1 MADKYN
7 DKTKKYDE
15 LHSKRLASIERKIK
29 AAYKKA
35 AEDASKLATAPHLSS
50 KKTYKLDDYPQ
61 AKKQADRILE
71 ELKESVETIIV
82 NGIESEWTLA
92 NNKNNE
98 LSQIVFGD
106 NVGSLSDEMY
116 QRYFSNNHEALQAFI
131 ARKQAGLNLSD
142 RVWKYTGAFKDEIE
156 TAIDLGIRSGK
167 SAAEISRDVRSYLQ
181 NPDKLFRKVKDEY
194 GKLHLSKAAKAYH
207 PGAGVYRSSY
217 MNARRLAVT
226 ETNIAYRTSDYMR
239 QQQLDF
245 IVGIRIVL
253 SNNHNCKGVPAG
265 MFFDICDSLQ
275 GNYPKDFKFTGWH
288 PHCRC
293 HVETILKTPEELEK
307 DTERILAGRQTT
319 NTSKNKIKDVPKAF
333 KEWVK
338 DNEDRI
344 MSADERTKL
353 PYFILDNKDKVNQML
368 GKQLNSSLPT
378 PTPKAAQK
386 AIPPKWYNTPE
397 TADAALRDMAGSTW
411 NSLSEV
417 QKDSLEEYTGD
428 GYAMINRVLRNQ
440 PLKTWTPQQINA
452 AKKHAENI
460 EKAIEQSELTSGIWV
475 QRVETMDG
483 LSKFGIK
490 NAYSMSEKD
499 MMKLVGKT
507 GTEDAFMSTCVVK
520 GRARMIEGDFDIIY
534 DIKVP
539 QGSKALYTEPFS
551 TYGAGAGR
559 KWDGI
564 SAQKQIGSEAEL
576 LLQKGSTFKITK
588 VWKDE
593 DGFWRIEMELQPKT
607 QKVKTIQERAA
618 ERHAARTPEQQKAI
632 IDAWNKRKEQ
642 YAAIE
647 KEGKQ
652 MDALFKDIS
661 DVDTKALE
669 KALKKY
675 DLKTVKTEAAKLKKI
690 KDELES
696 CEWIENPMEMAKSFS
711 AKAVRET
718 EKDFVFRM
726 DLWQK
731 KYKYGKFTDAPLE
744 HQKAKLQWELTDEIA
759 AGKYKHPD
767 LAMKALQKKLDDVQ
781 DKLEFEEFAA
791 VQEEFKQ
798 FQKLHKSSVLDKQIK
813 ELDNAIKAHD
823 KISVKKAISELEET
837 QKKLEATVKKAKP
850 APKVNLKSPN
860 KNVSIQ
866 SNENTVNNFIAG
878 GNKPYSRYSKEAT
891 DYVIANSNVVRNT
904 FMEFAKTKEGLV
916 FEKAELEALAK
927 ATSKEMLDAEVRKL
941 RNKYWRNTSE
951 VRKVSELVDEVYKE
965 CEMQARSVNNFTY
978 QWDYEIRQ
986 FQRGKAVK
994 SYHGHTKAEIKER
1007 AESVERFIACAPKWK
1022 GGDTF
1027 RGMSLSN
1034 EELEALIK
1042 DMKDGQG
1049 DMLGTASW
1057 SSLQKVSQG
1066 FASRHLGEFDVN
1078 GNEKTVRVLLKA
1090 KSHKRATPIMHLS
1103 EFSHEAEILSSQYE
1117 RWKFVKMTKKIING
1131 DEFTIIEVEPV

>member
-194 GKLHLSKAAKAYH
+194 GKLHLSKAAKSYH

-226 ETNIAYRTSDYMR
+226 ETNIAYRTADYIR

-344 MSADERTKL
+344 LAAGDKL
-353 PYFILDNKDKVNQML
+353 PYFLRDNQQTYQRILGIQPEIPIA
-368 GKQLNSSLPT
+368 PT
-378 PTPKAAQK
+378 ATTLEKAA
-386 AIPPKWYNTPE
+386 I
-397 TADAALRDMAGSTW
+397 
-411 NSLSEV
+411 
-417 QKDSLEEYTGD
+417 
-428 GYAMINRVLRNQ
+428 
-440 PLKTWTPQQINA
+440 
-452 AKKHAENI
+452 
-460 EKAIEQSELTSGIWV
+460 
-475 QRVETMDG
+475 
-483 LSKFGIK
+483 
-490 NAYSMSEKD
+490 
-499 MMKLVGKT
+499 
-507 GTEDAFMSTCVVK
+507 
-520 GRARMIEGDFDIIY
+520 
-534 DIKVP
+534 
-539 QGSKALYTEPFS
+539 
-551 TYGAGAGR
+551 
-559 KWDGI
+559 
-564 SAQKQIGSEAEL
+564 
-576 LLQKGSTFKITK
+576 
-588 VWKDE
+588 
-593 DGFWRIEMELQPKT
+593 
-607 QKVKTIQERAA
+607 
-618 ERHAARTPEQQKAI
+618 RHAARTPEQQKAI

-823 KISVKKAISELEET
+823 KSSVKKAISELEET

>member
-1 MADKYN
+1 MADNYN

-61 AKKQADRILE
+61 AKRQADRILE
-71 ELKESVETIIV
+71 ELEESVETIIV

-194 GKLHLSKAAKAYH
+194 GKLHLSKAAKSYH

-226 ETNIAYRTSDYMR
+226 ETNIAYRTADYIR

-344 MSADERTKL
+344 LAAGDKL
-353 PYFILDNKDKVNQML
+353 PYFLRDNQQTYQRILGIQPEIPIA
-368 GKQLNSSLPT
+368 PT
-378 PTPKAAQK
+378 ATTLEKAA
-386 AIPPKWYNTPE
+386 I
-397 TADAALRDMAGSTW
+397 
-411 NSLSEV
+411 
-417 QKDSLEEYTGD
+417 
-428 GYAMINRVLRNQ
+428 
-440 PLKTWTPQQINA
+440 
-452 AKKHAENI
+452 
-460 EKAIEQSELTSGIWV
+460 
-475 QRVETMDG
+475 
-483 LSKFGIK
+483 
-490 NAYSMSEKD
+490 
-499 MMKLVGKT
+499 
-507 GTEDAFMSTCVVK
+507 
-520 GRARMIEGDFDIIY
+520 
-534 DIKVP
+534 
-539 QGSKALYTEPFS
+539 
-551 TYGAGAGR
+551 
-559 KWDGI
+559 
-564 SAQKQIGSEAEL
+564 
-576 LLQKGSTFKITK
+576 
-588 VWKDE
+588 
-593 DGFWRIEMELQPKT
+593 
-607 QKVKTIQERAA
+607 
-618 ERHAARTPEQQKAI
+618 RHAARTPEQQKAI

-823 KISVKKAISELEET
+823 KSSVKKAISELEET

>member
-207 PGAGVYRSSY
+207 PGTGVYRSSY

-226 ETNIAYRTSDYMR
+226 ETNIAYRTADYIR

-293 HVETILKTPEELEK
+293 HVETILKTPEELEM

-344 MSADERTKL
+344 LAAGDKL
-353 PYFILDNKDKVNQML
+353 PYFLRDNQQTYQRILGIQPETPIA
-368 GKQLNSSLPT
+368 PT
-378 PTPKAAQK
+378 ATALEKAA
-386 AIPPKWYNTPE
+386 I
-397 TADAALRDMAGSTW
+397 
-411 NSLSEV
+411 
-417 QKDSLEEYTGD
+417 
-428 GYAMINRVLRNQ
+428 
-440 PLKTWTPQQINA
+440 
-452 AKKHAENI
+452 
-460 EKAIEQSELTSGIWV
+460 
-475 QRVETMDG
+475 
-483 LSKFGIK
+483 
-490 NAYSMSEKD
+490 
-499 MMKLVGKT
+499 
-507 GTEDAFMSTCVVK
+507 
-520 GRARMIEGDFDIIY
+520 
-534 DIKVP
+534 
-539 QGSKALYTEPFS
+539 
-551 TYGAGAGR
+551 
-559 KWDGI
+559 
-564 SAQKQIGSEAEL
+564 
-576 LLQKGSTFKITK
+576 
-588 VWKDE
+588 
-593 DGFWRIEMELQPKT
+593 
-607 QKVKTIQERAA
+607 
-618 ERHAARTPEQQKAI
+618 RHAARTTEQQKAI

-652 MDALFKDIS
+652 MYDLFKDIS
-661 DVDTKALE
+661 DVDTKKLQ

-675 DLKTVKTEAAKLKKI
+675 DLKTVQAEIAKLKKT
-690 KDELES
+690 KLELEGLTKLDDPFKVAREFS
-696 CEWIENPMEMAKSFS
+696 FADAKSVN
-711 AKAVRET
+711 KAVVDRMSREHFSSLAG
-718 EKDFVFRM
+718 EKSWLEHEISWVETH
-726 DLWQK
+726 K
-731 KYKYGKFTDAPLE
+731 KYKTWTAARDAY
-744 HQKAKLQWELTDEIA
+744 KKELA
-759 AGKYKHPD
+759 FV
-767 LAMKALQKKLDDVQ
+767 QRKLDV
-781 DKLEFEEFAA
+781 
-791 VQEEFKQ
+791 
-798 FQKLHKSSVLDKQIK
+798 K
-813 ELDNAIKAHD
+813 EL
-823 KISVKKAISELEET
+823 
-837 QKKLEATVKKAKP
+837 
-850 APKVNLKSPN
+850 
-860 KNVSIQ
+860 
-866 SNENTVNNFIAG
+866 
-878 GNKPYSRYSKEAT
+878 
-891 DYVIANSNVVRNT
+891 
-904 FMEFAKTKEGLV
+904 
-916 FEKAELEALAK
+916 
-927 ATSKEMLDAEVRKL
+927 
-941 RNKYWRNTSE
+941 
-951 VRKVSELVDEVYKE
+951 
-965 CEMQARSVNNFTY
+965 
-978 QWDYEIRQ
+978 
-986 FQRGKAVK
+986 
-994 SYHGHTKAEIKER
+994 
-1007 AESVERFIACAPKWK
+1007 AESVDDALAYSKASRSKPMRDLAEEMRAMLSDPNVDLAAAKKKAAELNAKYKQLNKVKEPKTAKSQGIKHETIEDLKKRMGDAFPKTLPNLEKAIAKYEKGEWYGDKAKKYKKEIEELMAKVFDTHDFGMNIDDDILEAVLNSWFKNTFETGSSGGYCGSSRTTGKIPTSHGRLSTAHNLFGLGKSLSRDQLARHDYEKYGNLLDHNILESMRHNTATQYGNVEVRFKKDKVTCTWTAGDSLCEKYQPSLVSDPRSCSFDDLYKTPTTAKKDVTDLAQFKRDHISSYLELQYHGELTIDCVESLTFPYNLKTSHYKDVALKWK
-1022 GGDTF
+1022 AKGV
-1027 RGMSLSN
+1027 
-1034 EELEALIK
+1034 
-1042 DMKDGQG
+1042 
-1049 DMLGTASW
+1049 
-1057 SSLQKVSQG
+1057 KVYYIDND
-1066 FASRHLGEFDVN
+1066 RLYEF
-1078 GNEKTVRVLLKA
+1078 
-1090 KSHKRATPIMHLS
+1090 
-1103 EFSHEAEILSSQYE
+1103 
-1117 RWKFVKMTKKIING
+1117 
-1131 DEFTIIEVEPV
+1131 

>member
-15 LHSKRLASIERKIK
+15 QHSKRLASIERKIK

-61 AKKQADRILE
+61 AKKQADKILE
-71 ELKESVETIIV
+71 ELQQSVETIIV

-98 LSQIVFGD
+98 LSQLVFGD
-106 NVGSLSDEMY
+106 NVGKLPEEQY

-181 NPDKLFRKVKDEY
+181 NPDKLFRRVKDKY
-194 GKLHLSKAAKAYH
+194 GRLHLSKAAKAYH
-207 PGAGVYRSSY
+207 PGTGVYRSSY

-226 ETNIAYRTSDYMR
+226 ETNIAYRTADYIR

-293 HVETILKTPEELEK
+293 HVETILKTPEELEM

-344 MSADERTKL
+344 LAAGDKL
-353 PYFILDNKDKVNQML
+353 PYFLRDNQQTYQRILGIQPETPIA
-368 GKQLNSSLPT
+368 PT
-378 PTPKAAQK
+378 ATALEKAA
-386 AIPPKWYNTPE
+386 I
-397 TADAALRDMAGSTW
+397 
-411 NSLSEV
+411 
-417 QKDSLEEYTGD
+417 
-428 GYAMINRVLRNQ
+428 
-440 PLKTWTPQQINA
+440 
-452 AKKHAENI
+452 
-460 EKAIEQSELTSGIWV
+460 
-475 QRVETMDG
+475 
-483 LSKFGIK
+483 
-490 NAYSMSEKD
+490 
-499 MMKLVGKT
+499 
-507 GTEDAFMSTCVVK
+507 
-520 GRARMIEGDFDIIY
+520 
-534 DIKVP
+534 
-539 QGSKALYTEPFS
+539 
-551 TYGAGAGR
+551 
-559 KWDGI
+559 
-564 SAQKQIGSEAEL
+564 
-576 LLQKGSTFKITK
+576 
-588 VWKDE
+588 
-593 DGFWRIEMELQPKT
+593 
-607 QKVKTIQERAA
+607 
-618 ERHAARTPEQQKAI
+618 RHAARTPEQQKAI

-823 KISVKKAISELEET
+823 KNSVKKAISELEET

>member
-71 ELKESVETIIV
+71 ELQESVETIIV

-293 HVETILKTPEELEK
+293 HVETILKTPEELEM

-344 MSADERTKL
+344 LAAGDKL
-353 PYFILDNKDKVNQML
+353 PYFLRDNQQTYQRILGIQPEIPIV
-368 GKQLNSSLPT
+368 PT
-378 PTPKAAQK
+378 ATTLEKAA
-386 AIPPKWYNTPE
+386 I
-397 TADAALRDMAGSTW
+397 
-411 NSLSEV
+411 
-417 QKDSLEEYTGD
+417 
-428 GYAMINRVLRNQ
+428 
-440 PLKTWTPQQINA
+440 
-452 AKKHAENI
+452 
-460 EKAIEQSELTSGIWV
+460 
-475 QRVETMDG
+475 
-483 LSKFGIK
+483 
-490 NAYSMSEKD
+490 
-499 MMKLVGKT
+499 
-507 GTEDAFMSTCVVK
+507 
-520 GRARMIEGDFDIIY
+520 
-534 DIKVP
+534 
-539 QGSKALYTEPFS
+539 
-551 TYGAGAGR
+551 
-559 KWDGI
+559 
-564 SAQKQIGSEAEL
+564 
-576 LLQKGSTFKITK
+576 
-588 VWKDE
+588 
-593 DGFWRIEMELQPKT
+593 
-607 QKVKTIQERAA
+607 
-618 ERHAARTPEQQKAI
+618 RHAARTPEQQKAI

-823 KISVKKAISELEET
+823 KNSVKKAISELEET

-941 RNKYWRNTSE
+941 RFKYWKNTSE
-951 VRKVSELVDEVYKE
+951 VRKISELVDEVYKE

-1027 RGMSLSN
+1027 RGMSLSDD
-1034 EELEALIK
+1034 ELEALIK
-1042 DMKDGQG
+1042 DMKAGQG

-1057 SSLQKVSQG
+1057 SSLEKVSRG
-1066 FASRHLGEFDVN
+1066 FASRHLGEFDAN
-1078 GNEKTVRVLLKA
+1078 GNEKTIRVLLKT
-1090 KSHKRATPIMHLS
+1090 KTHKRATPIMHLS
-1103 EFSHEAEILSSQYE
+1103 EFSHEAEVLSSQYE
-1117 RWKFVKMTKKIING
+1117 RWKFVKMTKKIIDG
-1131 DEFTIIEVEPV
+1131 VEFTVLEVEPV

>member
-1 MADKYN
+1 MADNYN

-61 AKKQADRILE
+61 AKRQADRILE
-71 ELKESVETIIV
+71 ELEESVETIIV

-194 GKLHLSKAAKAYH
+194 GKLHLSKAAKSYH

-226 ETNIAYRTSDYMR
+226 ETNIAYRTADYIR

-344 MSADERTKL
+344 LAAGDKL
-353 PYFILDNKDKVNQML
+353 PYFLRDNQQTYQRILGIQPEIPIA
-368 GKQLNSSLPT
+368 PT
-378 PTPKAAQK
+378 ATTLEKAA
-386 AIPPKWYNTPE
+386 I
-397 TADAALRDMAGSTW
+397 
-411 NSLSEV
+411 
-417 QKDSLEEYTGD
+417 
-428 GYAMINRVLRNQ
+428 
-440 PLKTWTPQQINA
+440 
-452 AKKHAENI
+452 
-460 EKAIEQSELTSGIWV
+460 
-475 QRVETMDG
+475 
-483 LSKFGIK
+483 
-490 NAYSMSEKD
+490 
-499 MMKLVGKT
+499 
-507 GTEDAFMSTCVVK
+507 
-520 GRARMIEGDFDIIY
+520 
-534 DIKVP
+534 
-539 QGSKALYTEPFS
+539 
-551 TYGAGAGR
+551 
-559 KWDGI
+559 
-564 SAQKQIGSEAEL
+564 
-576 LLQKGSTFKITK
+576 
-588 VWKDE
+588 
-593 DGFWRIEMELQPKT
+593 
-607 QKVKTIQERAA
+607 
-618 ERHAARTPEQQKAI
+618 RHAARTPEQQKAI
-632 IDAWNKRKEQ
+632 IDAWNKRKDQ

-661 DVDTKALE
+661 DVDTKTLE

-675 DLKTVKTEAAKLKKI
+675 DLKTVKAEAAKLKKI

-823 KISVKKAISELEET
+823 KNSVKKAISELEET

>member
-71 ELKESVETIIV
+71 ELQESVETIIV

-181 NPDKLFRKVKDEY
+181 NPDKLFRRVKDEY

-207 PGAGVYRSSY
+207 PGTGVYRSSY

-226 ETNIAYRTSDYMR
+226 ETNIAYRTADYIR

-344 MSADERTKL
+344 LAAGDKL
-353 PYFILDNKDKVNQML
+353 PYFLRDNQQTYQRILGIQPEIPIA
-368 GKQLNSSLPT
+368 PT
-378 PTPKAAQK
+378 ATTLEKAA
-386 AIPPKWYNTPE
+386 I
-397 TADAALRDMAGSTW
+397 
-411 NSLSEV
+411 
-417 QKDSLEEYTGD
+417 
-428 GYAMINRVLRNQ
+428 
-440 PLKTWTPQQINA
+440 
-452 AKKHAENI
+452 
-460 EKAIEQSELTSGIWV
+460 
-475 QRVETMDG
+475 
-483 LSKFGIK
+483 
-490 NAYSMSEKD
+490 
-499 MMKLVGKT
+499 
-507 GTEDAFMSTCVVK
+507 
-520 GRARMIEGDFDIIY
+520 
-534 DIKVP
+534 
-539 QGSKALYTEPFS
+539 
-551 TYGAGAGR
+551 
-559 KWDGI
+559 
-564 SAQKQIGSEAEL
+564 
-576 LLQKGSTFKITK
+576 
-588 VWKDE
+588 
-593 DGFWRIEMELQPKT
+593 
-607 QKVKTIQERAA
+607 
-618 ERHAARTPEQQKAI
+618 RHAARTPEQQKAI

-661 DVDTKALE
+661 DVDTKTLE

-675 DLKTVKTEAAKLKKI
+675 DLKTVKAEAAKLKKI

-823 KISVKKAISELEET
+823 KNSVKKAISELEET

>member
-226 ETNIAYRTSDYMR
+226 ETNIAYRTADYIR

-293 HVETILKTPEELEK
+293 HVETILKTPEELEQ

-344 MSADERTKL
+344 LAAGDKL
-353 PYFILDNKDKVNQML
+353 PYFLRDNQQTYQRILGIQPETPIA
-368 GKQLNSSLPT
+368 PT
-378 PTPKAAQK
+378 ATALEKAA
-386 AIPPKWYNTPE
+386 I
-397 TADAALRDMAGSTW
+397 
-411 NSLSEV
+411 
-417 QKDSLEEYTGD
+417 
-428 GYAMINRVLRNQ
+428 
-440 PLKTWTPQQINA
+440 
-452 AKKHAENI
+452 
-460 EKAIEQSELTSGIWV
+460 
-475 QRVETMDG
+475 
-483 LSKFGIK
+483 
-490 NAYSMSEKD
+490 
-499 MMKLVGKT
+499 
-507 GTEDAFMSTCVVK
+507 
-520 GRARMIEGDFDIIY
+520 
-534 DIKVP
+534 
-539 QGSKALYTEPFS
+539 
-551 TYGAGAGR
+551 
-559 KWDGI
+559 
-564 SAQKQIGSEAEL
+564 
-576 LLQKGSTFKITK
+576 
-588 VWKDE
+588 
-593 DGFWRIEMELQPKT
+593 
-607 QKVKTIQERAA
+607 
-618 ERHAARTPEQQKAI
+618 RHAARTPEQQKAI

-652 MDALFKDIS
+652 MYDLFKDIS
-661 DVDTKALE
+661 DVDTKKLQ

-675 DLKTVKTEAAKLKKI
+675 DLKTVQAEIAKLKKT
-690 KDELES
+690 KLELEGLTKLDDPFKVAREFS
-696 CEWIENPMEMAKSFS
+696 FADAKSVN
-711 AKAVRET
+711 KAVVDRMSREHFSSLAG
-718 EKDFVFRM
+718 EKSWLEHEISWVETH
-726 DLWQK
+726 K
-731 KYKYGKFTDAPLE
+731 KYKTWTAARDAY
-744 HQKAKLQWELTDEIA
+744 KKELA
-759 AGKYKHPD
+759 FV
-767 LAMKALQKKLDDVQ
+767 QRKLDV
-781 DKLEFEEFAA
+781 
-791 VQEEFKQ
+791 
-798 FQKLHKSSVLDKQIK
+798 K
-813 ELDNAIKAHD
+813 EL
-823 KISVKKAISELEET
+823 
-837 QKKLEATVKKAKP
+837 
-850 APKVNLKSPN
+850 
-860 KNVSIQ
+860 
-866 SNENTVNNFIAG
+866 
-878 GNKPYSRYSKEAT
+878 
-891 DYVIANSNVVRNT
+891 
-904 FMEFAKTKEGLV
+904 
-916 FEKAELEALAK
+916 
-927 ATSKEMLDAEVRKL
+927 
-941 RNKYWRNTSE
+941 
-951 VRKVSELVDEVYKE
+951 
-965 CEMQARSVNNFTY
+965 
-978 QWDYEIRQ
+978 
-986 FQRGKAVK
+986 
-994 SYHGHTKAEIKER
+994 
-1007 AESVERFIACAPKWK
+1007 AESVDDALAYSKASRSKPMRDLAEEMREMLSDPNVDLAAAKKKAAELNAKYKQLNKVKEPKTAKSQGIKHETIEDLKKRMGDAFPKTLPNLEKAIAKYEKGEWYGDKAKKYKKEIEELMAKVFDTHDFGMNIDDDILEAVLNSWFKNTFETGSSGGYCGSSRTTGKIPTSHGRLSTAHNLFGLGKSLSRDQLARHDYEKYGNLLDHNILESMRHNTATQYGNVEVRFKKDKVTCTWTAGDSLCEKYQPSLVSDPRSCSFDDLYKTPTTAKKDVTDLAQFKRDHISSYLELQYHGELTIDCVESLTFPYNIKTSHYKDVALKWK
-1022 GGDTF
+1022 AKGV
-1027 RGMSLSN
+1027 
-1034 EELEALIK
+1034 
-1042 DMKDGQG
+1042 
-1049 DMLGTASW
+1049 
-1057 SSLQKVSQG
+1057 KVYYIDND
-1066 FASRHLGEFDVN
+1066 RLYEF
-1078 GNEKTVRVLLKA
+1078 
-1090 KSHKRATPIMHLS
+1090 
-1103 EFSHEAEILSSQYE
+1103 
-1117 RWKFVKMTKKIING
+1117 
-1131 DEFTIIEVEPV
+1131 

>member
-181 NPDKLFRKVKDEY
+181 NPDKLFRRVKDEY

-207 PGAGVYRSSY
+207 PGTGVYRSSY

-226 ETNIAYRTSDYMR
+226 ETNIAYRTADYIR

-344 MSADERTKL
+344 LAAGDKL
-353 PYFILDNKDKVNQML
+353 PYFLRDNQQTYQRILGIQPETPIA
-368 GKQLNSSLPT
+368 PT
-378 PTPKAAQK
+378 ATALEKAA
-386 AIPPKWYNTPE
+386 I
-397 TADAALRDMAGSTW
+397 
-411 NSLSEV
+411 
-417 QKDSLEEYTGD
+417 
-428 GYAMINRVLRNQ
+428 
-440 PLKTWTPQQINA
+440 
-452 AKKHAENI
+452 
-460 EKAIEQSELTSGIWV
+460 
-475 QRVETMDG
+475 
-483 LSKFGIK
+483 
-490 NAYSMSEKD
+490 
-499 MMKLVGKT
+499 
-507 GTEDAFMSTCVVK
+507 
-520 GRARMIEGDFDIIY
+520 
-534 DIKVP
+534 
-539 QGSKALYTEPFS
+539 
-551 TYGAGAGR
+551 
-559 KWDGI
+559 
-564 SAQKQIGSEAEL
+564 
-576 LLQKGSTFKITK
+576 
-588 VWKDE
+588 
-593 DGFWRIEMELQPKT
+593 
-607 QKVKTIQERAA
+607 
-618 ERHAARTPEQQKAI
+618 RHAARTPEQQKAI

-661 DVDTKALE
+661 DVDTKTLE

-675 DLKTVKTEAAKLKKI
+675 DLKTVKAEAAKLKKI

-823 KISVKKAISELEET
+823 KNSVKKAISELEET

>member
-71 ELKESVETIIV
+71 ELQESVETIIV
-82 NGIESEWTLA
+82 DGIESEWTLA

-181 NPDKLFRKVKDEY
+181 NPDKLFRRVKDEY

-207 PGAGVYRSSY
+207 PGTGVYRSSY

-226 ETNIAYRTSDYMR
+226 ETNIAYRTADYIR

-344 MSADERTKL
+344 LAAGDKL
-353 PYFILDNKDKVNQML
+353 PYFLRDNQQTYQRILGIQPEIPIA
-368 GKQLNSSLPT
+368 PT
-378 PTPKAAQK
+378 ATTLEKAA
-386 AIPPKWYNTPE
+386 I
-397 TADAALRDMAGSTW
+397 
-411 NSLSEV
+411 
-417 QKDSLEEYTGD
+417 
-428 GYAMINRVLRNQ
+428 
-440 PLKTWTPQQINA
+440 
-452 AKKHAENI
+452 
-460 EKAIEQSELTSGIWV
+460 
-475 QRVETMDG
+475 
-483 LSKFGIK
+483 
-490 NAYSMSEKD
+490 
-499 MMKLVGKT
+499 
-507 GTEDAFMSTCVVK
+507 
-520 GRARMIEGDFDIIY
+520 
-534 DIKVP
+534 
-539 QGSKALYTEPFS
+539 
-551 TYGAGAGR
+551 
-559 KWDGI
+559 
-564 SAQKQIGSEAEL
+564 
-576 LLQKGSTFKITK
+576 
-588 VWKDE
+588 
-593 DGFWRIEMELQPKT
+593 
-607 QKVKTIQERAA
+607 
-618 ERHAARTPEQQKAI
+618 RHAARTPEQQKAI

-652 MDALFKDIS
+652 MDVLFKDIS

-813 ELDNAIKAHD
+813 ELDNAIKAHN
-823 KISVKKAISELEET
+823 KNSVKKAISELEET

-891 DYVIANSNVVRNT
+891 NYVIANSNVVRNT

>member
-61 AKKQADRILE
+61 AKKQADRIIE
-71 ELKESVETIIV
+71 ELQESVETIIV
-82 NGIESEWTLA
+82 DGIESEWTLA

-106 NVGSLSDEMY
+106 NVGKLTDEQY

-181 NPDKLFRKVKDEY
+181 NPDKLFRRVKDEY

-226 ETNIAYRTSDYMR
+226 ETNIAYRTADYIR

-344 MSADERTKL
+344 LAAGDKL
-353 PYFILDNKDKVNQML
+353 PYFLRDNQQTYQRILGIQPEI
-368 GKQLNSSLPT
+368 QIAPT
-378 PTPKAAQK
+378 ATTLEKAA
-386 AIPPKWYNTPE
+386 I
-397 TADAALRDMAGSTW
+397 
-411 NSLSEV
+411 
-417 QKDSLEEYTGD
+417 
-428 GYAMINRVLRNQ
+428 
-440 PLKTWTPQQINA
+440 
-452 AKKHAENI
+452 
-460 EKAIEQSELTSGIWV
+460 
-475 QRVETMDG
+475 
-483 LSKFGIK
+483 
-490 NAYSMSEKD
+490 
-499 MMKLVGKT
+499 
-507 GTEDAFMSTCVVK
+507 
-520 GRARMIEGDFDIIY
+520 
-534 DIKVP
+534 
-539 QGSKALYTEPFS
+539 
-551 TYGAGAGR
+551 
-559 KWDGI
+559 
-564 SAQKQIGSEAEL
+564 
-576 LLQKGSTFKITK
+576 
-588 VWKDE
+588 
-593 DGFWRIEMELQPKT
+593 
-607 QKVKTIQERAA
+607 
-618 ERHAARTPEQQKAI
+618 RHAARTPEQQKAI

-823 KISVKKAISELEET
+823 KNSVKKAISELEET

-891 DYVIANSNVVRNT
+891 DYVIANSNVIRNT

-1103 EFSHEAEILSSQYE
+1103 EFSHEAEVLSSQYE
-1117 RWKFVKMTKKIING
+1117 RWKFVKMTKKIIDG
-1131 DEFTIIEVEPV
+1131 VEFPVLEVEPV

>member
-71 ELKESVETIIV
+71 ELQQSVETIIV

-98 LSQIVFGD
+98 LSQLVFGD
-106 NVGSLSDEMY
+106 NVGKLPEEQY

-226 ETNIAYRTSDYMR
+226 ETNIAYRTADYIR

-344 MSADERTKL
+344 LAAGDKL
-353 PYFILDNKDKVNQML
+353 PYFLRDNQQTYQRILGIQPEIPIA
-368 GKQLNSSLPT
+368 PT
-378 PTPKAAQK
+378 ATTLEKAA
-386 AIPPKWYNTPE
+386 I
-397 TADAALRDMAGSTW
+397 
-411 NSLSEV
+411 
-417 QKDSLEEYTGD
+417 
-428 GYAMINRVLRNQ
+428 
-440 PLKTWTPQQINA
+440 
-452 AKKHAENI
+452 
-460 EKAIEQSELTSGIWV
+460 
-475 QRVETMDG
+475 
-483 LSKFGIK
+483 
-490 NAYSMSEKD
+490 
-499 MMKLVGKT
+499 
-507 GTEDAFMSTCVVK
+507 
-520 GRARMIEGDFDIIY
+520 
-534 DIKVP
+534 
-539 QGSKALYTEPFS
+539 
-551 TYGAGAGR
+551 
-559 KWDGI
+559 
-564 SAQKQIGSEAEL
+564 
-576 LLQKGSTFKITK
+576 
-588 VWKDE
+588 
-593 DGFWRIEMELQPKT
+593 
-607 QKVKTIQERAA
+607 
-618 ERHAARTPEQQKAI
+618 RHAARTPEQQKAI
-632 IDAWNKRKEQ
+632 IDAWNKRKQQ

-823 KISVKKAISELEET
+823 KNSVKKAISELEET

-1103 EFSHEAEILSSQYE
+1103 EFSHEAEVLSSQYE
-1117 RWKFVKMTKKIING
+1117 RWKFVKMTKKIIDG
-1131 DEFTIIEVEPV
+1131 VEFTVLEVEPV

>member
-1 MADKYN
+1 MHVRNSFKGQKEEQMADKYN

-15 LHSKRLASIERKIK
+15 QHSKRLASIERKIK

-61 AKKQADRILE
+61 AKKQADKILE
-71 ELKESVETIIV
+71 ELQQSVETIIV

-98 LSQIVFGD
+98 LSQLVFGD
-106 NVGSLSDEMY
+106 NVGKLPEEQY

-181 NPDKLFRKVKDEY
+181 NPDKLFRRVKDEY

-207 PGAGVYRSSY
+207 PGTGVYRSSY

-226 ETNIAYRTSDYMR
+226 ETNIAYRTADYIR

-344 MSADERTKL
+344 LAAGDKL
-353 PYFILDNKDKVNQML
+353 PYFLRDNQQTYQRILGIQPEIPIA
-368 GKQLNSSLPT
+368 PT
-378 PTPKAAQK
+378 ATTLEKAA
-386 AIPPKWYNTPE
+386 I
-397 TADAALRDMAGSTW
+397 
-411 NSLSEV
+411 
-417 QKDSLEEYTGD
+417 
-428 GYAMINRVLRNQ
+428 
-440 PLKTWTPQQINA
+440 
-452 AKKHAENI
+452 
-460 EKAIEQSELTSGIWV
+460 
-475 QRVETMDG
+475 
-483 LSKFGIK
+483 
-490 NAYSMSEKD
+490 
-499 MMKLVGKT
+499 
-507 GTEDAFMSTCVVK
+507 
-520 GRARMIEGDFDIIY
+520 
-534 DIKVP
+534 
-539 QGSKALYTEPFS
+539 
-551 TYGAGAGR
+551 
-559 KWDGI
+559 
-564 SAQKQIGSEAEL
+564 
-576 LLQKGSTFKITK
+576 
-588 VWKDE
+588 
-593 DGFWRIEMELQPKT
+593 
-607 QKVKTIQERAA
+607 
-618 ERHAARTPEQQKAI
+618 RHAARTPEQQKAI

-823 KISVKKAISELEET
+823 KNSVKKAISELEET

>member
-15 LHSKRLASIERKIK
+15 QHSKRLASIERKIK

-61 AKKQADRILE
+61 AKKQADKILE
-71 ELKESVETIIV
+71 ELQQSVETIIV

-98 LSQIVFGD
+98 LSQLVFGD
-106 NVGSLSDEMY
+106 NVGKLPEEQY

-142 RVWKYTGAFKDEIE
+142 RVWKYTGAFKDEME

-181 NPDKLFRKVKDEY
+181 NPDKLFRRVKDEY

-207 PGAGVYRSSY
+207 PGTGVYRSSY

-226 ETNIAYRTSDYMR
+226 ETNIAYRTADYIR

-344 MSADERTKL
+344 LAAGDKL
-353 PYFILDNKDKVNQML
+353 PYFLRDNQQTYQRILGIQPEIPIA
-368 GKQLNSSLPT
+368 PT
-378 PTPKAAQK
+378 ATTLEKAA
-386 AIPPKWYNTPE
+386 I
-397 TADAALRDMAGSTW
+397 
-411 NSLSEV
+411 
-417 QKDSLEEYTGD
+417 
-428 GYAMINRVLRNQ
+428 
-440 PLKTWTPQQINA
+440 
-452 AKKHAENI
+452 
-460 EKAIEQSELTSGIWV
+460 
-475 QRVETMDG
+475 
-483 LSKFGIK
+483 
-490 NAYSMSEKD
+490 
-499 MMKLVGKT
+499 
-507 GTEDAFMSTCVVK
+507 
-520 GRARMIEGDFDIIY
+520 
-534 DIKVP
+534 
-539 QGSKALYTEPFS
+539 
-551 TYGAGAGR
+551 
-559 KWDGI
+559 
-564 SAQKQIGSEAEL
+564 
-576 LLQKGSTFKITK
+576 
-588 VWKDE
+588 
-593 DGFWRIEMELQPKT
+593 
-607 QKVKTIQERAA
+607 
-618 ERHAARTPEQQKAI
+618 RHAARTPEQQKAI

-759 AGKYKHPD
+759 AGKYKHPN
-767 LAMKALQKKLDDVQ
+767 LAMKTLQKKLDDVQ
-781 DKLEFEEFAA
+781 DKLEFEEFAT
-791 VQEEFKQ
+791 VQDEFKQ

-823 KISVKKAISELEET
+823 KNSVKKAISELEET

-1117 RWKFVKMTKKIING
+1117 RWKFVKITKKIING

>member
-71 ELKESVETIIV
+71 ELQQSVETIIV

-98 LSQIVFGD
+98 LSQLVFGD

-167 SAAEISRDVRSYLQ
+167 SASEISRDVRSYLQ

-344 MSADERTKL
+344 LAAGDKL
-353 PYFILDNKDKVNQML
+353 PYFLRDNQQTYQRILGIQPEIPIA
-368 GKQLNSSLPT
+368 PT
-378 PTPKAAQK
+378 ATTLEKAA
-386 AIPPKWYNTPE
+386 I
-397 TADAALRDMAGSTW
+397 
-411 NSLSEV
+411 
-417 QKDSLEEYTGD
+417 
-428 GYAMINRVLRNQ
+428 
-440 PLKTWTPQQINA
+440 
-452 AKKHAENI
+452 
-460 EKAIEQSELTSGIWV
+460 
-475 QRVETMDG
+475 
-483 LSKFGIK
+483 
-490 NAYSMSEKD
+490 
-499 MMKLVGKT
+499 
-507 GTEDAFMSTCVVK
+507 
-520 GRARMIEGDFDIIY
+520 
-534 DIKVP
+534 
-539 QGSKALYTEPFS
+539 
-551 TYGAGAGR
+551 
-559 KWDGI
+559 
-564 SAQKQIGSEAEL
+564 
-576 LLQKGSTFKITK
+576 
-588 VWKDE
+588 
-593 DGFWRIEMELQPKT
+593 
-607 QKVKTIQERAA
+607 
-618 ERHAARTPEQQKAI
+618 RHAARTPEQQKAI

-823 KISVKKAISELEET
+823 KSSVKKAISELEET

-1078 GNEKTVRVLLKA
+1078 GNKKTVRVLLKA

>member
-15 LHSKRLASIERKIK
+15 QHSKRLASIERKIK

-61 AKKQADRILE
+61 AKKQADKILE
-71 ELKESVETIIV
+71 ELQQSVETIIV

-106 NVGSLSDEMY
+106 NVGKLTDEQY

-181 NPDKLFRKVKDEY
+181 NPDKLFRRVKDEY
-194 GKLHLSKAAKAYH
+194 GRLHLSKAAKAYH
-207 PGAGVYRSSY
+207 PGTGVYRSSY

-226 ETNIAYRTSDYMR
+226 ETNIAYRTADYIR

-344 MSADERTKL
+344 LAAGDKL
-353 PYFILDNKDKVNQML
+353 PYFLRDNQQTYQRILGIQPEIPIA
-368 GKQLNSSLPT
+368 PT
-378 PTPKAAQK
+378 TTTLEKAAIRQ
-386 AIPPKWYNTPE
+386 
-397 TADAALRDMAGSTW
+397 
-411 NSLSEV
+411 
-417 QKDSLEEYTGD
+417 
-428 GYAMINRVLRNQ
+428 
-440 PLKTWTPQQINA
+440 
-452 AKKHAENI
+452 
-460 EKAIEQSELTSGIWV
+460 
-475 QRVETMDG
+475 
-483 LSKFGIK
+483 
-490 NAYSMSEKD
+490 
-499 MMKLVGKT
+499 
-507 GTEDAFMSTCVVK
+507 
-520 GRARMIEGDFDIIY
+520 
-534 DIKVP
+534 
-539 QGSKALYTEPFS
+539 
-551 TYGAGAGR
+551 
-559 KWDGI
+559 
-564 SAQKQIGSEAEL
+564 
-576 LLQKGSTFKITK
+576 
-588 VWKDE
+588 
-593 DGFWRIEMELQPKT
+593 
-607 QKVKTIQERAA
+607 
-618 ERHAARTPEQQKAI
+618 AARTPEQQKAI

-661 DVDTKALE
+661 DVDTKTIE

-675 DLKTVKTEAAKLKKI
+675 DLKTVKAEAAKLKKI

-823 KISVKKAISELEET
+823 KNSVKKAISELEET
-837 QKKLEATVKKAKP
+837 QKKLETTVKKAKP

-1066 FASRHLGEFDVN
+1066 FASRHLGEFDIN

>member
-15 LHSKRLASIERKIK
+15 QHSKRLASIERKIK

-61 AKKQADRILE
+61 AKKQADKILE
-71 ELKESVETIIV
+71 ELQQSVETIIV

-98 LSQIVFGD
+98 LSQLVFGD
-106 NVGSLSDEMY
+106 NVGKLPEEQY

-181 NPDKLFRKVKDEY
+181 NPDKLFRRVKDEY

-207 PGAGVYRSSY
+207 PGTGVYRSSY

-226 ETNIAYRTSDYMR
+226 ETNIAYRTADYIR

-344 MSADERTKL
+344 LAAGDKL
-353 PYFILDNKDKVNQML
+353 PYFLRDNQQTYQRILGIQPEIPI
-368 GKQLNSSLPT
+368 SPT
-378 PTPKAAQK
+378 ATTLEKAA
-386 AIPPKWYNTPE
+386 I
-397 TADAALRDMAGSTW
+397 
-411 NSLSEV
+411 
-417 QKDSLEEYTGD
+417 
-428 GYAMINRVLRNQ
+428 
-440 PLKTWTPQQINA
+440 
-452 AKKHAENI
+452 
-460 EKAIEQSELTSGIWV
+460 
-475 QRVETMDG
+475 
-483 LSKFGIK
+483 
-490 NAYSMSEKD
+490 
-499 MMKLVGKT
+499 
-507 GTEDAFMSTCVVK
+507 
-520 GRARMIEGDFDIIY
+520 
-534 DIKVP
+534 
-539 QGSKALYTEPFS
+539 
-551 TYGAGAGR
+551 
-559 KWDGI
+559 
-564 SAQKQIGSEAEL
+564 
-576 LLQKGSTFKITK
+576 
-588 VWKDE
+588 
-593 DGFWRIEMELQPKT
+593 
-607 QKVKTIQERAA
+607 
-618 ERHAARTPEQQKAI
+618 RHAARTPEQQKAI

-823 KISVKKAISELEET
+823 KNSVKKAISELEET

>member
-15 LHSKRLASIERKIK
+15 QHSKRLASIERKIK

-61 AKKQADRILE
+61 AKKQADKILE
-71 ELKESVETIIV
+71 ELQQSVETIIV

-98 LSQIVFGD
+98 LSQLVFGD
-106 NVGSLSDEMY
+106 NVGKLPEEQY

-181 NPDKLFRKVKDEY
+181 NPDKLFRRVKDEY

-207 PGAGVYRSSY
+207 PGTGVYRSSY

-226 ETNIAYRTSDYMR
+226 ETNIAYRTADYIR

-333 KEWVK
+333 KEWIK

-344 MSADERTKL
+344 LAAGDKL
-353 PYFILDNKDKVNQML
+353 PYFLRDNQQTYQRILGIQPEIPIA
-368 GKQLNSSLPT
+368 PT
-378 PTPKAAQK
+378 ATTLEKAA
-386 AIPPKWYNTPE
+386 I
-397 TADAALRDMAGSTW
+397 
-411 NSLSEV
+411 
-417 QKDSLEEYTGD
+417 
-428 GYAMINRVLRNQ
+428 
-440 PLKTWTPQQINA
+440 
-452 AKKHAENI
+452 
-460 EKAIEQSELTSGIWV
+460 
-475 QRVETMDG
+475 
-483 LSKFGIK
+483 
-490 NAYSMSEKD
+490 
-499 MMKLVGKT
+499 
-507 GTEDAFMSTCVVK
+507 
-520 GRARMIEGDFDIIY
+520 
-534 DIKVP
+534 
-539 QGSKALYTEPFS
+539 
-551 TYGAGAGR
+551 
-559 KWDGI
+559 
-564 SAQKQIGSEAEL
+564 
-576 LLQKGSTFKITK
+576 
-588 VWKDE
+588 
-593 DGFWRIEMELQPKT
+593 
-607 QKVKTIQERAA
+607 
-618 ERHAARTPEQQKAI
+618 RHAARTPEQQKAI

-823 KISVKKAISELEET
+823 KSSVKKAISELEET

>member
-15 LHSKRLASIERKIK
+15 QHSKRLASIERKIK

-61 AKKQADRILE
+61 AKKQADKILE
-71 ELKESVETIIV
+71 ELQQSVETIIV

-98 LSQIVFGD
+98 LSQLVFGD
-106 NVGSLSDEMY
+106 NVGKLPEEQY

-167 SAAEISRDVRSYLQ
+167 SAAEISMDVRSYLQ
-181 NPDKLFRKVKDEY
+181 NPDKLFRRVKDEY

-207 PGAGVYRSSY
+207 PGTGVYRSSY

-226 ETNIAYRTSDYMR
+226 ETNIAYRTADYIR

-344 MSADERTKL
+344 LAAGDKL
-353 PYFILDNKDKVNQML
+353 PYFLRDNQQTYQRILGIQPEIPIA
-368 GKQLNSSLPT
+368 PT
-378 PTPKAAQK
+378 ATTLEKAA
-386 AIPPKWYNTPE
+386 I
-397 TADAALRDMAGSTW
+397 
-411 NSLSEV
+411 
-417 QKDSLEEYTGD
+417 
-428 GYAMINRVLRNQ
+428 
-440 PLKTWTPQQINA
+440 
-452 AKKHAENI
+452 
-460 EKAIEQSELTSGIWV
+460 
-475 QRVETMDG
+475 
-483 LSKFGIK
+483 
-490 NAYSMSEKD
+490 
-499 MMKLVGKT
+499 
-507 GTEDAFMSTCVVK
+507 
-520 GRARMIEGDFDIIY
+520 
-534 DIKVP
+534 
-539 QGSKALYTEPFS
+539 
-551 TYGAGAGR
+551 
-559 KWDGI
+559 
-564 SAQKQIGSEAEL
+564 
-576 LLQKGSTFKITK
+576 
-588 VWKDE
+588 
-593 DGFWRIEMELQPKT
+593 
-607 QKVKTIQERAA
+607 
-618 ERHAARTPEQQKAI
+618 RHAARTPEQQKAI

-823 KISVKKAISELEET
+823 KNSVKKAISELEET

>member
-61 AKKQADRILE
+61 AKKQADRIIE
-71 ELKESVETIIV
+71 ELQESVETIIV
-82 NGIESEWTLA
+82 DGIESEWTLA

-106 NVGSLSDEMY
+106 NVGKLTDEQY

-181 NPDKLFRKVKDEY
+181 NPDKLFRRVKDEY

-207 PGAGVYRSSY
+207 PGTGVYRSSY

-226 ETNIAYRTSDYMR
+226 ETNIAYRTADYIR

-344 MSADERTKL
+344 MAAGDKL
-353 PYFILDNKDKVNQML
+353 PYFLRDNQQTYQRILGIQPEIPIA
-368 GKQLNSSLPT
+368 PT
-378 PTPKAAQK
+378 ATTLEKAA
-386 AIPPKWYNTPE
+386 I
-397 TADAALRDMAGSTW
+397 
-411 NSLSEV
+411 
-417 QKDSLEEYTGD
+417 
-428 GYAMINRVLRNQ
+428 
-440 PLKTWTPQQINA
+440 
-452 AKKHAENI
+452 
-460 EKAIEQSELTSGIWV
+460 
-475 QRVETMDG
+475 
-483 LSKFGIK
+483 
-490 NAYSMSEKD
+490 
-499 MMKLVGKT
+499 
-507 GTEDAFMSTCVVK
+507 
-520 GRARMIEGDFDIIY
+520 
-534 DIKVP
+534 
-539 QGSKALYTEPFS
+539 
-551 TYGAGAGR
+551 
-559 KWDGI
+559 
-564 SAQKQIGSEAEL
+564 
-576 LLQKGSTFKITK
+576 
-588 VWKDE
+588 
-593 DGFWRIEMELQPKT
+593 
-607 QKVKTIQERAA
+607 
-618 ERHAARTPEQQKAI
+618 RHAARTPEQQKAI

-661 DVDTKALE
+661 DVDTKTLE

-675 DLKTVKTEAAKLKKI
+675 DLKTVKAEAAKLKKI

-823 KISVKKAISELEET
+823 KSSVKKAISELEET

-1103 EFSHEAEILSSQYE
+1103 EFSYEAEILSSQYE

>member
-71 ELKESVETIIV
+71 ELQESVETIIV
-82 NGIESEWTLA
+82 DGIESEWTLA

-116 QRYFSNNHEALQAFI
+116 QRYFSNNHDALQAFI

-181 NPDKLFRKVKDEY
+181 NPDKLFRRVKDEY

-207 PGAGVYRSSY
+207 PGTGVYRSSY

-226 ETNIAYRTSDYMR
+226 ETNIAYRTADYIR

-344 MSADERTKL
+344 LAAGDKL
-353 PYFILDNKDKVNQML
+353 PYFLRDNQQTYQRILGIQPEIPIA
-368 GKQLNSSLPT
+368 PT
-378 PTPKAAQK
+378 ATTLEKAA
-386 AIPPKWYNTPE
+386 I
-397 TADAALRDMAGSTW
+397 
-411 NSLSEV
+411 
-417 QKDSLEEYTGD
+417 
-428 GYAMINRVLRNQ
+428 
-440 PLKTWTPQQINA
+440 
-452 AKKHAENI
+452 
-460 EKAIEQSELTSGIWV
+460 
-475 QRVETMDG
+475 
-483 LSKFGIK
+483 
-490 NAYSMSEKD
+490 
-499 MMKLVGKT
+499 
-507 GTEDAFMSTCVVK
+507 
-520 GRARMIEGDFDIIY
+520 
-534 DIKVP
+534 
-539 QGSKALYTEPFS
+539 
-551 TYGAGAGR
+551 
-559 KWDGI
+559 
-564 SAQKQIGSEAEL
+564 
-576 LLQKGSTFKITK
+576 
-588 VWKDE
+588 
-593 DGFWRIEMELQPKT
+593 
-607 QKVKTIQERAA
+607 
-618 ERHAARTPEQQKAI
+618 RHAARTPEQQKAI

-647 KEGKQ
+647 KEGNQ

-813 ELDNAIKAHD
+813 ELDNAIKAHN
-823 KISVKKAISELEET
+823 KNSVKKAISELEET

-1049 DMLGTASW
+1049 DMFGTASW

>member
-181 NPDKLFRKVKDEY
+181 NPDKLFRRVKDEY
-194 GKLHLSKAAKAYH
+194 GRLHLSKAAKAYH
-207 PGAGVYRSSY
+207 PGTGVYRSSY

-226 ETNIAYRTSDYMR
+226 ETNIAYRTSDYIR

-344 MSADERTKL
+344 LAAGDKL
-353 PYFILDNKDKVNQML
+353 PYFLRDNQQTYQRILGIQPETPIA
-368 GKQLNSSLPT
+368 PT
-378 PTPKAAQK
+378 ATALEKAA
-386 AIPPKWYNTPE
+386 I
-397 TADAALRDMAGSTW
+397 
-411 NSLSEV
+411 
-417 QKDSLEEYTGD
+417 
-428 GYAMINRVLRNQ
+428 
-440 PLKTWTPQQINA
+440 
-452 AKKHAENI
+452 
-460 EKAIEQSELTSGIWV
+460 
-475 QRVETMDG
+475 
-483 LSKFGIK
+483 
-490 NAYSMSEKD
+490 
-499 MMKLVGKT
+499 
-507 GTEDAFMSTCVVK
+507 
-520 GRARMIEGDFDIIY
+520 
-534 DIKVP
+534 
-539 QGSKALYTEPFS
+539 
-551 TYGAGAGR
+551 
-559 KWDGI
+559 
-564 SAQKQIGSEAEL
+564 
-576 LLQKGSTFKITK
+576 
-588 VWKDE
+588 
-593 DGFWRIEMELQPKT
+593 
-607 QKVKTIQERAA
+607 
-618 ERHAARTPEQQKAI
+618 RHAARTPEQQKAI

-652 MDALFKDIS
+652 MHDLFKDIS
-661 DVDTKALE
+661 DVDTKKLQ

-675 DLKTVKTEAAKLKKI
+675 DLKTVQAEITKLKKT
-690 KDELES
+690 KLELEGLTKLDDPFKVAREFS
-696 CEWIENPMEMAKSFS
+696 FADAKSVN
-711 AKAVRET
+711 KAVVDRMSREHFSSLAG
-718 EKDFVFRM
+718 EKSWLEHEISWVETH
-726 DLWQK
+726 K
-731 KYKYGKFTDAPLE
+731 KYKTWTAARDAYKKELAFVQRKLDVKE
-744 HQKAKLQWELTDEIA
+744 LAESVDDALAYSKASRSKPMRDLAEEMRAMLSDPNVDLAAAKKKAAELNA
-759 AGKYKHPD
+759 KYKQLNKVKEPKT
-767 LAMKALQKKLDDVQ
+767 A
-781 DKLEFEEFAA
+781 
-791 VQEEFKQ
+791 
-798 FQKLHKSSVLDKQIK
+798 KSQGIK
-813 ELDNAIKAHD
+813 HDNRG
-823 KISVKKAISELEET
+823 LEET
-837 QKKLEATVKKAKP
+837 
-850 APKVNLKSPN
+850 
-860 KNVSIQ
+860 
-866 SNENTVNNFIAG
+866 
-878 GNKPYSRYSKEAT
+878 
-891 DYVIANSNVVRNT
+891 
-904 FMEFAKTKEGLV
+904 
-916 FEKAELEALAK
+916 
-927 ATSKEMLDAEVRKL
+927 
-941 RNKYWRNTSE
+941 
-951 VRKVSELVDEVYKE
+951 
-965 CEMQARSVNNFTY
+965 
-978 QWDYEIRQ
+978 
-986 FQRGKAVK
+986 
-994 SYHGHTKAEIKER
+994 HG
-1007 AESVERFIACAPKWK
+1007 
-1022 GGDTF
+1022 
-1027 RGMSLSN
+1027 
-1034 EELEALIK
+1034 
-1042 DMKDGQG
+1042 
-1049 DMLGTASW
+1049 
-1057 SSLQKVSQG
+1057 
-1066 FASRHLGEFDVN
+1066 
-1078 GNEKTVRVLLKA
+1078 
-1090 KSHKRATPIMHLS
+1090 
-1103 EFSHEAEILSSQYE
+1103 
-1117 RWKFVKMTKKIING
+1117 
-1131 DEFTIIEVEPV
+1131 

>member
-344 MSADERTKL
+344 LAAGDKL
-353 PYFILDNKDKVNQML
+353 PYFLRDNQQTYQRILGIQPEIPIA
-368 GKQLNSSLPT
+368 PT
-378 PTPKAAQK
+378 ATTLEKAA
-386 AIPPKWYNTPE
+386 I
-397 TADAALRDMAGSTW
+397 
-411 NSLSEV
+411 
-417 QKDSLEEYTGD
+417 
-428 GYAMINRVLRNQ
+428 
-440 PLKTWTPQQINA
+440 
-452 AKKHAENI
+452 
-460 EKAIEQSELTSGIWV
+460 
-475 QRVETMDG
+475 
-483 LSKFGIK
+483 
-490 NAYSMSEKD
+490 
-499 MMKLVGKT
+499 
-507 GTEDAFMSTCVVK
+507 
-520 GRARMIEGDFDIIY
+520 
-534 DIKVP
+534 
-539 QGSKALYTEPFS
+539 
-551 TYGAGAGR
+551 
-559 KWDGI
+559 
-564 SAQKQIGSEAEL
+564 
-576 LLQKGSTFKITK
+576 
-588 VWKDE
+588 
-593 DGFWRIEMELQPKT
+593 
-607 QKVKTIQERAA
+607 
-618 ERHAARTPEQQKAI
+618 RHAARTPEQQKAI

-823 KISVKKAISELEET
+823 KNSVKKAISELEET

>member
-15 LHSKRLASIERKIK
+15 QHSKRLASIERKIK

-61 AKKQADRILE
+61 AKKQADKILE
-71 ELKESVETIIV
+71 ELQQSVETIIV

-98 LSQIVFGD
+98 LSQLVFGD
-106 NVGSLSDEMY
+106 NVGKLPEEQY

-181 NPDKLFRKVKDEY
+181 NPDKLFRRVKDEY

-207 PGAGVYRSSY
+207 PGTGVYRSSY

-226 ETNIAYRTSDYMR
+226 ETNIAYRTADYIR

-344 MSADERTKL
+344 LAAGDKL
-353 PYFILDNKDKVNQML
+353 PYFLRDNQQTYQRILGIQPEIPIA
-368 GKQLNSSLPT
+368 PT
-378 PTPKAAQK
+378 ATTLEKAA
-386 AIPPKWYNTPE
+386 I
-397 TADAALRDMAGSTW
+397 
-411 NSLSEV
+411 
-417 QKDSLEEYTGD
+417 
-428 GYAMINRVLRNQ
+428 
-440 PLKTWTPQQINA
+440 
-452 AKKHAENI
+452 
-460 EKAIEQSELTSGIWV
+460 
-475 QRVETMDG
+475 
-483 LSKFGIK
+483 
-490 NAYSMSEKD
+490 
-499 MMKLVGKT
+499 
-507 GTEDAFMSTCVVK
+507 
-520 GRARMIEGDFDIIY
+520 
-534 DIKVP
+534 
-539 QGSKALYTEPFS
+539 
-551 TYGAGAGR
+551 
-559 KWDGI
+559 
-564 SAQKQIGSEAEL
+564 
-576 LLQKGSTFKITK
+576 
-588 VWKDE
+588 
-593 DGFWRIEMELQPKT
+593 
-607 QKVKTIQERAA
+607 
-618 ERHAARTPEQQKAI
+618 RHAARTPEQQKAI

-675 DLKTVKTEAAKLKKI
+675 DLKTVKTETAKLKKI

-767 LAMKALQKKLDDVQ
+767 LAMKTLQKKLDDVQ
-781 DKLEFEEFAA
+781 DKLEFEEFAT
-791 VQEEFKQ
+791 VQDEFKQ

-813 ELDNAIKAHD
+813 ELDNAIKAHN
-823 KISVKKAISELEET
+823 KNSVKKAISELEET

-891 DYVIANSNVVRNT
+891 DYIIANSNVVRNT

-965 CEMQARSVNNFTY
+965 CEMQARSVNNSTY

>member
-1 MADKYN
+1 MRISFNGQKEEQMADKYN
-7 DKTKKYDE
+7 DKTKKYE
-15 LHSKRLASIERKIK
+15 EQHSKRLASIERKIK

-61 AKKQADRILE
+61 AKKQADKILE
-71 ELKESVETIIV
+71 ELQQSVETIIV

-98 LSQIVFGD
+98 LSQLVFGD
-106 NVGSLSDEMY
+106 NVGKLPEEQY

-181 NPDKLFRKVKDEY
+181 NPDKLFRRVKDEY

-207 PGAGVYRSSY
+207 PGTGVYRSSY

-226 ETNIAYRTSDYMR
+226 ETNIAYRTADYIR

-520 GRARMIEGDFDIIY
+520 GLARMIEGDFDIIY

-618 ERHAARTPEQQKAI
+618 
-632 IDAWNKRKEQ
+632 
-642 YAAIE
+642 
-647 KEGKQ
+647 
-652 MDALFKDIS
+652 
-661 DVDTKALE
+661 
-669 KALKKY
+669 
-675 DLKTVKTEAAKLKKI
+675 
-690 KDELES
+690 
-696 CEWIENPMEMAKSFS
+696 
-711 AKAVRET
+711 
-718 EKDFVFRM
+718 
-726 DLWQK
+726 
-731 KYKYGKFTDAPLE
+731 
-744 HQKAKLQWELTDEIA
+744 
-759 AGKYKHPD
+759 GKYKHPD
-767 LAMKALQKKLDDVQ
+767 
-781 DKLEFEEFAA
+781 
-791 VQEEFKQ
+791 
-798 FQKLHKSSVLDKQIK
+798 
-813 ELDNAIKAHD
+813 
-823 KISVKKAISELEET
+823 
-837 QKKLEATVKKAKP
+837 
-850 APKVNLKSPN
+850 
-860 KNVSIQ
+860 
-866 SNENTVNNFIAG
+866 
-878 GNKPYSRYSKEAT
+878 
-891 DYVIANSNVVRNT
+891 
-904 FMEFAKTKEGLV
+904 
-916 FEKAELEALAK
+916 
-927 ATSKEMLDAEVRKL
+927 
-941 RNKYWRNTSE
+941 TSE
-951 VRKVSELVDEVYKE
+951 NL
-965 CEMQARSVNNFTY
+965 M
-978 QWDYEIRQ
+978 
-986 FQRGKAVK
+986 
-994 SYHGHTKAEIKER
+994 
-1007 AESVERFIACAPKWK
+1007 
-1022 GGDTF
+1022 
-1027 RGMSLSN
+1027 
-1034 EELEALIK
+1034 
-1042 DMKDGQG
+1042 
-1049 DMLGTASW
+1049 
-1057 SSLQKVSQG
+1057 
-1066 FASRHLGEFDVN
+1066 
-1078 GNEKTVRVLLKA
+1078 
-1090 KSHKRATPIMHLS
+1090 
-1103 EFSHEAEILSSQYE
+1103 
-1117 RWKFVKMTKKIING
+1117 
-1131 DEFTIIEVEPV
+1131 

>member
-61 AKKQADRILE
+61 AKKQADKILE
-71 ELKESVETIIV
+71 ELQQSVETIIV

-98 LSQIVFGD
+98 LSQLVFGD

-156 TAIDLGIRSGK
+156 TAIDIGIRSGK

-181 NPDKLFRKVKDEY
+181 NPDKLFRRVKDEY

-207 PGAGVYRSSY
+207 PGTGVYRSSY

-226 ETNIAYRTSDYMR
+226 ETNIAYRTADYIR

-344 MSADERTKL
+344 LAAGDKL
-353 PYFILDNKDKVNQML
+353 PYFLRDNQQTYQRILGIQPEIPIA
-368 GKQLNSSLPT
+368 PT
-378 PTPKAAQK
+378 ATTLEKAA
-386 AIPPKWYNTPE
+386 I
-397 TADAALRDMAGSTW
+397 
-411 NSLSEV
+411 
-417 QKDSLEEYTGD
+417 
-428 GYAMINRVLRNQ
+428 
-440 PLKTWTPQQINA
+440 
-452 AKKHAENI
+452 
-460 EKAIEQSELTSGIWV
+460 
-475 QRVETMDG
+475 
-483 LSKFGIK
+483 
-490 NAYSMSEKD
+490 
-499 MMKLVGKT
+499 
-507 GTEDAFMSTCVVK
+507 
-520 GRARMIEGDFDIIY
+520 
-534 DIKVP
+534 
-539 QGSKALYTEPFS
+539 
-551 TYGAGAGR
+551 
-559 KWDGI
+559 
-564 SAQKQIGSEAEL
+564 
-576 LLQKGSTFKITK
+576 
-588 VWKDE
+588 
-593 DGFWRIEMELQPKT
+593 
-607 QKVKTIQERAA
+607 
-618 ERHAARTPEQQKAI
+618 RHAARTPEQQKAI

-823 KISVKKAISELEET
+823 KNSVKKAISELEET

>member
-71 ELKESVETIIV
+71 ELQESVETIIV

-181 NPDKLFRKVKDEY
+181 NPDKLFRRVKDEY

-207 PGAGVYRSSY
+207 PGTGVYRSSY

-226 ETNIAYRTSDYMR
+226 ETNIAYRTADYIR

-344 MSADERTKL
+344 LAAGDKL
-353 PYFILDNKDKVNQML
+353 PYFLRDNQQTYQRILGIQPEIPI
-368 GKQLNSSLPT
+368 SPT
-378 PTPKAAQK
+378 ATTLEKAA
-386 AIPPKWYNTPE
+386 I
-397 TADAALRDMAGSTW
+397 
-411 NSLSEV
+411 
-417 QKDSLEEYTGD
+417 
-428 GYAMINRVLRNQ
+428 
-440 PLKTWTPQQINA
+440 
-452 AKKHAENI
+452 
-460 EKAIEQSELTSGIWV
+460 
-475 QRVETMDG
+475 
-483 LSKFGIK
+483 
-490 NAYSMSEKD
+490 
-499 MMKLVGKT
+499 
-507 GTEDAFMSTCVVK
+507 
-520 GRARMIEGDFDIIY
+520 
-534 DIKVP
+534 
-539 QGSKALYTEPFS
+539 
-551 TYGAGAGR
+551 
-559 KWDGI
+559 
-564 SAQKQIGSEAEL
+564 
-576 LLQKGSTFKITK
+576 
-588 VWKDE
+588 
-593 DGFWRIEMELQPKT
+593 
-607 QKVKTIQERAA
+607 
-618 ERHAARTPEQQKAI
+618 RHAARTPEQQKAI

-661 DVDTKALE
+661 DVDTKTLE

-675 DLKTVKTEAAKLKKI
+675 DLKTVKAEAAKLKKI

-823 KISVKKAISELEET
+823 KNSVKKAISELEET